1 VPSLRRVLAPL
12 FVLLALCLASSPGAA
27 AAVLPGRPWI
37 SFTEL
42 EFPPTKKGSK
52 IGGVIGRIATV
63 GANGGGRRVLIGPP
77 SLSKVPIGAPTW
89 SGDGSEV
96 AFAALAAEGPRRIY
110 LANADG
116 TDARPLLAAGD
127 ATGPV
132 LSPDGRWIAFERT
145 RNHAPHLNPKHPLKF
160 AADLYYSSTTWIAP
174 LAGGRAR
181 RITSWG
187 DGRFASPS
195 SFSADS
201 SLLALSVSAP
211 GRPQAVDLVDV
222 PTGKVRKVEVDATH
236 AAFSPDGSQVAFS
249 SYRDGGSAPGLDGPV
264 AMGELYV
271 ANADL
276 TGAHRITDTPE
287 LDESAPSWDPGS
299 DRLAYLRTPG
309 AEDILGLESEV
320 VESNADGTCAK
331 VVAKPK
337 AVRRRADLAMQPPA
351 WVPGPERAAGPISC

>member
-1 VPSLRRVLAPL
+1 VPSLRRA
-12 FVLLALCLASSPGAA
+12 FASLLVVVAICLASLPGAA
-27 AAVLPGRPWI
+27 AAVLPGGPLI
-37 SFTEL
+37 SFAEL
-42 EFPPTKKGSK
+42 EFPPAQKGSK
-52 IGGVIGRIATV
+52 IGGLVGRLATV
-63 GANGGGRRVLIGPP
+63 DANGGGWRVVIGPP
-77 SLSKVPIGAPTW
+77 GLSKVPIGAPTW

-96 AFAALAAEGPRRIY
+96 AFAALAKEGPRRIY

-116 TDARPLLAAGD
+116 THVRPFGAAGD
-127 ATGPV
+127 AMAPV
-132 LSPDGRWIAFERT
+132 LSPDGRWIAFEQT
-145 RNHAPHLNPKHPLKF
+145 RH
-160 AADLYYSSTTWIAP
+160 YSATAWIAP

-195 SFSADS
+195 SFSADG

-211 GRPQAVDLVDV
+211 RKPQAVDLVDV
-222 PTGKVRKVEVDATH
+222 PTGKVRRVEVDAAD
-236 AAFSPDGSQVAFS
+236 AAFSPDGSRFAFS
-249 SYRDGGSAPGLDGPV
+249 SYRDGGSAPGFDGPV

-276 TGAHRITDTPE
+276 SGAHRLTDTPE
-287 LDESAPSWDPGS
+287 LNESAPSWDPGG

-337 AVRRRADLAMQPPA
+337 AVRKRADSAMQPPA
-351 WVPGPERAAGPISC
+351 WVPGTERAAGPISC